1 MSTRRPNDA
10 TFCWRSCDTDRDVVS
25 KALAEANRQ
34 NIFLL
39 STLRAIAAMPETS
52 AGEAQKLA
60 RDILSRL

>member
-1 MSTRRPNDA
+1 M
-10 TFCWRSCDTDRDVVS
+10 S

-34 NIFLL
+34 NILLL
-39 STLRAIAAMPETS
+39 SILRAIAAMPETS

>member
-10 TFCWRSCDTDRDVVS
+10 TFCWRFCDTDRDAVS

-34 NIFLL
+34 NALLL
-39 STLRAIAAMPETS
+39 SILRSIATMPEN
-52 AGEAQKLA
+52 AVAEAPKLA

>member
-10 TFCWRSCDTDRDVVS
+10 TFCWRFCDTDRDAVS

-34 NIFLL
+34 NALLL
-39 STLRAIAAMPETS
+39 SILRSISTMPEN
-52 AGEAQKLA
+52 AVAEAPKLA